1 MLANLMPSDYNY
13 DVPYRKVL
21 TMINSSKAR
30 DPRFWDKW
38 KEAGAVGWVGVPP
51 SCDPAIFT
59 HGESIAALDA
69 RKDPAERWVRL
80 IARCAKAKLDWHY
93 SGGVAHVLHLGD
105 AESRERVVTAIR
117 ELEGRLQGRLMQIY
131 EPGDPGLF
139 RNGVTQA
146 PKGAI
151 ASWMDPVTGQ
161 AVYAVA

>member
-1 MLANLMPSDYNY
+1 
-13 DVPYRKVL
+13 
-21 TMINSSKAR
+21 MINSSKTR

-38 KEAGAVGWVGVPP
+38 EKAGAVGWVEVPP

-80 IARCAKAKLDWHY
+80 IARRANAKLDWHY

-105 AESRERVVTAIR
+105 ADSRERVVATMCA
-117 ELEGRLQGRLMQIY
+117 LESRLKGRLMQIY
-131 EPGDPGLF
+131 EIGEPGLY
-139 RNGVTQA
+139 RKGVTSI
-146 PKGAI
+146 PEGAI
-151 ASWMDPVTGQ
+151 ASWMDPFTGQ